1 MEKGRRE
8 VEVGGERRD
17 RVAIGGWWVVVVK
30 LEVGG
35 AALYAIMYIL

>member
-17 RVAIGGWWVVVVK
+17 RVAIGGWREER

-35 AALYAIMYIL
+35 AALYTIMYIL